1 MNVLKNSGL
10 YILIMLFLSCS
21 RDSCP
26 LSAGSISS
34 EIRNLPSFNEID
46 LYGKINVILTQD
58 TVQNLRV
65 EAGKNLLAGIS
76 TNVSGEILTIQDNN
90 GCKLFRTDNNISSVY
105 ISIGQLKNITYYGSG
120 NVSST
125 DTIRA
130 AFFTV
135 DCYYGSGSI
144 NLKLVADTAD
154 AIVRTENA
162 DITLS
167 GHGDFVYIYCA
178 EASSINLYQYTAN
191 TVNIVSKS
199 VRDVDV
205 NVTDSLIASILY
217 KGNVYYLGN
226 PKSIQTQLNNTGQLI
241 HVP

>member
-1 MNVLKNSGL
+1 MMIL
-10 YILIMLFLSCS
+10 YLSCS

-26 LSAGSISS
+26 LSAGNLSS
-34 EIRNLPSFNEID
+34 EIRILPAFNEID

-58 TVQNLRV
+58 TAQNIRV

-76 TNVSGEILTIQDNN
+76 TNVTGGTLTIQDNN
-90 GCKLFRTDNNISSVY
+90 GCKLLRTDANVANIF
-105 ISIGQLKNITYYGSG
+105 ISTRQLQKITYYGSG

-154 AIVRTENA
+154 AIVRTENS
-162 DITLS
+162 DITFS
-167 GHGDFVYIYCA
+167 GYGDFAYIYSA
-178 EASSINLYQYTAN
+178 EASSVNLFQYRTH
-191 TVNIVSKS
+191 TVNIISKS

-205 NVTDSLIASILY
+205 NVTDSLNASILY
-217 KGNVYYLGN
+217 
-226 PKSIQTQLNNTGQLI
+226 
-241 HVP
+241 